1 MKVNVSI
8 PDGVA
13 YGADET
19 LPTRVQG
26 QSVAEVAYNT
36 VYGFKHGI
44 EVLAKRMN
52 MSANTL
58 AHKVNLKNK
67 THHLSLR
74 EAIDLQRATGNFALL
89 HAMADEL
96 GHTAT
101 LATPAQAEGNPVE
114 TIMRM
119 HCEFADFTRAVADA
133 VGDGTRFVTGN
144 EMRRADY
151 HGQEAV
157 ASVGHTLSM
166 LRSRV
171 RKAPTT

>member
-119 HCEFADFTRAVADA
+119 HCEFADFTRAVSDA
-133 VGDGTRFVTGN
+133 VGDGSRFVTGN

-151 HGQEAV
+151 HGQETV
-157 ASVGHTLSM
+157 ASVGHTLAM